1 MKKDLRIVFMG
12 SPEFAVASL
21 DALTTANY
29 TIVGV
34 VTAPDKIAGRGKQ
47 IRKTAVKQYAE
58 TKGLKLLQPANLKD
72 SQFIAEFRELNAN
85 LGVVVAFR
93 MLPEIIW
100 TYPQLGTFNLHAS
113 LLPQYRGA
121 APINHA
127 IINGETETGITT
139 FFLQHEIDTG
149 HIIYREK
156 LPIGE
161 KETFGE
167 LHDRLMKA
175 GADLVLKTV
184 KSIENQSVR
193 LIPQNELISPGETIK
208 PAPKI
213 YKEYCRIDWKKSAK
227 EIFNMVRGLNPTPA
241 AFTHLISPEGEE
253 IQMKVL
259 RAGYE
264 EMTHNEKVGNIRTNS
279 KNEFVVFA
287 RDGIISIEELQLAG
301 KKCLPVTDFLNGFRL
316 TSSWKV
322 I

>member
-29 TIVGV
+29 TVVGV

-47 IRKTAVKQYAE
+47 IRKTAVKEYAE

-72 SQFIAEFRELNAN
+72 SQFIAELSDLNAN

-93 MLPEIIW
+93 MLPEIVW
-100 TYPQLGTFNLHAS
+100 SYPQLGTFNLHAS

-149 HIIYREK
+149 HIIYQEK

-193 LIPQNELISPGETIK
+193 LIPQNELISPGEIIK

-213 YKEYCRIDWKKSAK
+213 YKENCRIDWKKSAK
-227 EIFNMVRGLNPTPA
+227 EVFDLVRGLNPAPA
-241 AFTHLISPEGEE
+241 AYTHLISPDGDE

-259 RAGYE
+259 KTSFE
-264 EMTHNEKVGNIRTNS
+264 EIAHEEQAGNIRTNS

>member
-1 MKKDLRIVFMG
+1 MKKELRIVFMG

-21 DALTTANY
+21 DALLMANY
-29 TIVGV
+29 NIVGV
-34 VTAPDKIAGRGKQ
+34 VTAPDKVAGRGKQ
-47 IRKTAVKQYAE
+47 IRKTAVKTYAE
-58 TKGLKLLQPANLKD
+58 TKGLTLLQPANLKD
-72 SQFIAEFRELNAN
+72 SQFIEDFKALNAN

-93 MLPEIIW
+93 MLPEVVW
-100 TYPQLGTFNLHAS
+100 SYPELGTFNLHAS

-175 GADLVLKTV
+175 GADLVLRTA
-184 KSIENQSVR
+184 KSIENQSIK
-193 LIPQNELISPGETIK
+193 LIPQSELLKLDETIK
-208 PAPKI
+208 NAPKI
-213 YKEYCRIDWKKSAK
+213 FKDDCRINWNKSAK
-227 EIFNMVRGLNPTPA
+227 EIFNLVRGLNPLPA
-241 AFTHLISPEGEE
+241 AFTHLVSPEGEE

-259 RAGYE
+259 WTSFE
-264 EMTHNEKVGNIRTNS
+264 EISHQDEPGTIRTNN
-279 KNEFVVFA
+279 KNELIAFTG
-287 RDGIISIEELQLAG
+287 DGIIKIEELQLAG
-301 KKCLPVTDFLNGFRL
+301 KKCLPVTDFLNGFKL
-316 TSSWKV
+316 SSSWKV